1 MTREILQITG
11 GSLQRT
17 SVLEASDSAAE
28 ENVGRVRK
36 GVGIGGGSA
45 WGVME
50 WRRCARGQ
58 GEPPLLLPVTSLP
71 YRNWGRKTIMG
82 NQSFS
87 SLLLFLFDKIPGGQF
102 WHSLSIVSN
111 DKKIIFK
118 TRICQVAVVVCSL
131 QYRYSG
137 THGGIAY

>member
-58 GEPPLLLPVTSLP
+58 GEPPLLLPRHFFRTGTGEGKLLWETNLFLP
-71 YRNWGRKTIMG
+71 
-82 NQSFS
+82 FS
-87 SLLLFLFDKIPGGQF
+87 SSFLIKSQEDSFGIPF
-102 WHSLSIVSN
+102 P
-111 DKKIIFK
+111 
-118 TRICQVAVVVCSL
+118 
-131 QYRYSG
+131 
-137 THGGIAY
+137 